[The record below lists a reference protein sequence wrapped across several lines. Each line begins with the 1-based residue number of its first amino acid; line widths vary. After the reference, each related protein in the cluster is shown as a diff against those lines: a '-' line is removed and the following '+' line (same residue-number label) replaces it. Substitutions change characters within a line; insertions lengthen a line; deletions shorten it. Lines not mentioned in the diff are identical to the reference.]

1 MKQDGSL
8 QKNSRIKE
16 ATRLIDFALNEI
28 EKQDWPDWNYVRSK
42 LVSLSKILKEEA
54 KNETKCRN

>member
-1 MKQDGSL
+1 MKQEGSL

-16 ATRLIDFALNEI
+16 ATRLIDLALNEI

>member
-16 ATRLIDFALNEI
+16 AIRLIDLALNEI